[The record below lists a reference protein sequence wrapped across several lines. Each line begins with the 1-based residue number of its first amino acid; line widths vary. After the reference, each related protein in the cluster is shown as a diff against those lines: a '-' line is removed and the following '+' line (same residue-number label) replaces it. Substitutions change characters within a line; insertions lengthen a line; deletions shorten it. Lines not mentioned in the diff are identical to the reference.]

1 VSPAA
6 IVLAMVVIAIG
17 AAVQGGVGFGMNLI
31 AAPIL
36 AVLDP
41 DLVPGPAIVA
51 AVVLTVLVALR
62 EREHIDRDGVRWAL
76 AGRLPGTVAGALLV
90 AAIPEGGVAVAV
102 GAAVLLAVGLTV
114 SGIHLRPDPPTL
126 LVVGAVS
133 GFASTVS
140 SVGGPPMAVVYANEP
155 GPVIRGTLSFIFVV
169 GGLMSLG
176 ALVAVGDFGG
186 HEALLSLLLLVPG
199 TLGFLASKRLAVRV
213 DSGASRNAVL
223 AVAVLG
229 AVTALGKAVL

>member
-1 VSPAA
+1 VSALD
-6 IVLAMVVIAIG
+6 IVIATVVIAIG

-51 AVVLTVLVALR
+51 AVILTVLVAYR
-62 EREHIDRDGVRWAL
+62 DREHIDRRGVGWAL
-76 AGRLPGTVAGALLV
+76 GGRVPGTVAGALLV
-90 AAIPEGGVAVAV
+90 ASIPERGVTVTV
-102 GAAVLLAVGLTV
+102 GCAVLLAVALTV
-114 SGIHLRPDPPTL
+114 SGIRFRPNRPTL
-126 LVVGAVS
+126 LVAGAVS

-169 GGLMSLG
+169 GGCMSLA
-176 ALVAVGDFGG
+176 ALIAVGDFGRT
-186 HEALLSLLLLVPG
+186 EAALSALLLVPG
-199 TLGFLASKRLAVRV
+199 TLGFLVSRRLAVRV
-213 DSGASRNAVL
+213 DAGTTRNAVL
-223 AVAVLG
+223 AVAVPG

>member
-1 VSPAA
+1 VTPLEVVIA
-6 IVLAMVVIAIG
+6 VVVIAIG
-17 AAVQGGVGFGMNLI
+17 AAVQGGVGFGMNVI

-36 AVLDP
+36 AVVDP

-51 AVVLTVLVALR
+51 AVVLTVLVARR
-62 EREHIDRDGVRWAL
+62 EREHIDRRGVGWAL
-76 AGRLPGTVAGALLV
+76 AGRVPGTVAGALLV
-90 AAIPEGGVAVAV
+90 AAIPERGVTVTV
-102 GAAVLLAVGLTV
+102 GCAVLFAVGLTI
-114 SGIHLRPDPPTL
+114 SGIRFRPDKPTL
-126 LVVGAVS
+126 LVAGAVS

-176 ALVAVGDFGG
+176 ALIAVGDFGR
-186 HEALLSLLLLVPG
+186 HEALLSMLLLVPG

-213 DSGASRNAVL
+213 DAGTTRNAIL
-223 AVAVLG
+223 AIAVLG